1 MAEKRMCQSY
11 EIIDSQRVGDT
22 EVVLG
27 YSPKEVSP
35 YVTWKCYAYD
45 NFQGYNYGRY
55 FGDEESARRNMKQR
69 VEELREEL
77 PPGHP
82 DWKPRK
88 RNRDPGM
95 SRWRA
100 QTWALFFYLKFPS
113 I

>member
-1 MAEKRMCQSY
+1 MLGKRMCQSY

-27 YSPKEVSP
+27 HSPTEVSP

-55 FGDEESARRNMKQR
+55 FGDEQSARRNMRQR
-69 VEELREEL
+69 VEELREAL

-82 DWKPRK
+82 
-88 RNRDPGM
+88 
-95 SRWRA
+95 
-100 QTWALFFYLKFPS
+100 YLKTRRQNRGPG
-113 I
+113 INR

>member
-27 YSPKEVSP
+27 YCPTEASP

-69 VEELREEL
+69 VEELREDL

-82 DWKPRK
+82 DWKPRR
-88 RNRDPGM
+88 RNRDSGM
-95 SRWRA
+95 SR
-100 QTWALFFYLKFPS
+100 
-113 I
+113 